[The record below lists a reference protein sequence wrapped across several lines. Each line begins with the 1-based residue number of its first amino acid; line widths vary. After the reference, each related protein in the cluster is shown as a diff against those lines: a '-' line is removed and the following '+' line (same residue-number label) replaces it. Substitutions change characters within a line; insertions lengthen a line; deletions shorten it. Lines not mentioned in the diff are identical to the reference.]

1 MQSTEREKE
10 NGDILKKVTRSK
22 TGGLLLLALSGV
34 LIYNVVK
41 SIVITSEKLEIL
53 NQAEGEVSDL
63 RLNNLELLV
72 LTEYMKS
79 DEYLETEARNR
90 LNLSKKGEISFVIP
104 EEILKKGI
112 SDIEDILSEQ
122 KTVDGEK
129 GWKVWY
135 LFFSS
140 GI

>member
-122 KTVDGEK
+122 KVVDGEK

>member
-104 EEILKKGI
+104 EEILKKGV

>member
-129 GWKVWY
+129 GWKAWY

>member
-1 MQSTEREKE
+1 MQPVEREKG
-10 NGDILKKVTRSK
+10 NGDILKRATRSK
-22 TGGLLLLALSGV
+22 VGGFLLLALSGV

-53 NQAEGEVSDL
+53 NQAESEVSDL

-90 LNLSKKGEISFVIP
+90 LNLSKKGEISFIIP
-104 EEILKKGI
+104 EKILKKGV
-112 SDIEDILSEQ
+112 SDIEDILSKQ
-122 KTVDGEK
+122 KTVNGED
-129 GWKVWY
+129 GWKTWY
-135 LFFSS
+135 VFFSS